1 MTDTKTSSRTW
12 IFIGLGAVVVAV
24 LIGAVLFGGSA
35 STEETS
41 SPEVSG
47 SLPPMPSSAN
57 VDESA
62 AGVAAPTVTGQDFDG
77 SDVAISNDG
86 RAKVVIFLAHWCPHC
101 QAEVPVIQEWLDG
114 GGGVEG
120 VDLYSV
126 ATAINS
132 TRSNYPPSDWLEGE
146 GWTVPVIRDDSSSSV
161 LTAYGNGGFPY
172 FVFINSDGTVAVR
185 TAGEIPISQLESLM
199 QSLT

>member
-1 MTDTKTSSRTW
+1 MTDPKTSSRTW

-35 STEETS
+35 STEES
-41 SPEVSG
+41 GSPEVSG
-47 SLPPMPSSAN
+47 SLPPMPSSAA

-62 AGVAAPTVTGQDFDG
+62 TGVAAPTVTGQDFDG
-77 SDVAISNDG
+77 NEVSIENDG
-86 RAKVVIFLAHWCPHC
+86 RAKVLIFLAHWCPHC
-101 QAEVPVIQEWLDG
+101 QAEVPAIQTWLDG

-120 VDLYSV
+120 VDMYSV

-132 TRSNYPPSDWLEGE
+132 TRSNYPPSEWLKGE

-172 FVFINSDGTVAVR
+172 FVFVNSDGTVAVR

-199 QSLT
+199 QGLT